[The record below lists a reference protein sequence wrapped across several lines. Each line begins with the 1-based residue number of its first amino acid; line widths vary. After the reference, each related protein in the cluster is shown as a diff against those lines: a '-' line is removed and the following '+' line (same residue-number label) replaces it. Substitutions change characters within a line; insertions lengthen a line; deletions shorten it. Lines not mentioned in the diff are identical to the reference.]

1 MSDRVGDLLA
11 LAEEEDGHP
20 HSRAFRREL
29 AIIRYRMLRR
39 LPAEQR
45 RRLRSAGLPRTL
57 KAKVDK

>member
-11 LAEEEDGHP
+11 LVEEEDGHP

-29 AIIRYRMLRR
+29 VIIIYRVLRR
-39 LPAEQR
+39 LPIEQR
-45 RRLRSAGLPRTL
+45 RRL